1 VTVEARGVRPPDTAQ
16 RNDKVERGERSRAKG
31 ASTSAALSR
40 RRRRSSSPRGASSAT
55 RPTASSSRESRGAT
69 TPSGA
74 SARSLLKQAC
84 GEQADEQLISTIRR
98 MCEVVERHEHGWL
111 AGHGQC
117 VEAANVEPQ
126 AVALL
131 AAQEAAELVIAGYTI
146 EEGS

>member
-1 VTVEARGVRPPDTAQ
+1 M
-16 RNDKVERGERSRAKG
+16 
-31 ASTSAALSR
+31 
-40 RRRRSSSPRGASSAT
+40 

-74 SARSLLKQAC
+74 SARSLLKQTR

-98 MCEVVERHEHGWL
+98 MCEVVEWHEHGWL
-111 AGHGQC
+111 AVPGQC
-117 VEAANVEPQ
+117 VEAANVEPH

-131 AAQEAAELVIAGYTI
+131 AAQKAADLVIAGYTI

>member
-1 VTVEARGVRPPDTAQ
+1 MVR
-16 RNDKVERGERSRAKG
+16 
-31 ASTSAALSR
+31 
-40 RRRRSSSPRGASSAT
+40 
-55 RPTASSSRESRGAT
+55 RPHPVR
-69 TPSGA
+69 
-74 SARSLLKQAC
+74 ARSLLKQAC